1 MSNTY
6 FFVVTFLAILAMSAF
21 IVLLIGVILKNTAKK
36 AIAIPI
42 ITILITVSVIGSLCG
57 ASKTVPGFW
66 AEKLNWEQR
75 VSTRVVTVEKL
86 DASKG
91 KVYMRYTLFG
101 HDQFGEPIVR
111 SVGELLYADLNVG
124 DVLIERTT
132 VRSGKV
138 LFLNLYDE
146 NAELVVNS

>member
-6 FFVVTFLAILAMSAF
+6 FFVVTFIAILAMSAF
-21 IVLLIGVILKNTAKK
+21 VVLLIGVILKNTTKK
-36 AIAIPI
+36 AIAIPV

-66 AEKLNWEQR
+66 AEKLNWEPKVSAR
-75 VSTRVVTVEKL
+75 VITVEKL
-86 DASKG
+86 DTSKG
-91 KVYMRYTLFG
+91 KAYMTYTLAG
-101 HDQFGEPIVR
+101 HDQFGEPVIR
-111 SVGELLYADLNVG
+111 SIGEFLYSDLNVG

-146 NAELVVNS
+146 NAELVVS